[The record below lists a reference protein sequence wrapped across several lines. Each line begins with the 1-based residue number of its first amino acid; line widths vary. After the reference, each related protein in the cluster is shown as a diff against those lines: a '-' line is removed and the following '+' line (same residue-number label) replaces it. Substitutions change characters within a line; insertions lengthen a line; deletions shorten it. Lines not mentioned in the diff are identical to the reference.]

1 MDEGTDDDS
10 EVHAECVE
18 VNAEKKNTCVL
29 RANRGRIIS
38 LRGRITLNGDKC

>member
-18 VNAEKKNTCVL
+18 VNAERKQKK
-29 RANRGRIIS
+29 
-38 LRGRITLNGDKC
+38 TLVCYVPTEDVSFL